1 MGNSKSVN
9 GGFSIFDS
17 PPEGEH
23 DGASSEARCFSC
35 CCWPIQFHL
44 GSLHSGIEVDM

>member
-23 DGASSEARCFSC
+23 DGEFSLALTSASSEARCC
-35 CCWPIQFHL
+35 CLVAVGPSNFIL
-44 GSLHSGIEVDM
+44 EV